1 MRERHFPRVCR
12 SCSAPMARQ
21 EDTCW
26 RCGTPW
32 ASEDGPRTTLKVIAG
47 GGQAEE
53 RPEPAIAVAA
63 RASDARLDADRWANE
78 GGSFVTEA
86 AARAR

>member
-26 RCGTPW
+26 RCGTQW
-32 ASEDGPRTTLKVIAG
+32 ASEDGPRTTLTVIAG
-47 GGQAEE
+47 G
-53 RPEPAIAVAA
+53 A
-63 RASDARLDADRWANE
+63 RGVSDAWPDAERWTNE
-78 GGSFVTEA
+78 GGSVAAEA
-86 AARAR
+86 AGRLR